1 MKVDSHAPFIAR
13 EEILISAPVEKVW
26 SAITEIDRWYEWQP
40 DVTSSKL
47 DGKLTAGTTFHWKA
61 KGLNIVSTIQ
71 TSEPMQR
78 IGWTGK
84 SPGMKAV
91 HIWTFE
97 PHGESTLVTSE
108 ESLSG
113 WFARLL
119 KLFDAQFLRKS
130 LIASLRV
137 LKNHV
142 EEQQR
147 EAL

>member
-91 HIWTFE
+91 HIC
-97 PHGESTLVTSE
+97 TLVTSE